1 MPAPEDV
8 PSGDA
13 APGADLES
21 VDEANDA
28 EEAVLNNE
36 ATGRDT
42 YSDGYVDYESDVN

>member
-8 PSGDA
+8 PSVDA
-13 APGADLES
+13 APEASLETQ
-21 VDEANDA
+21 DEDNDA

-42 YSDGYVDYESDVN
+42 YSDGYEDYESDVN